1 MILKVGA
8 IYFATLLVACAVNFQ
23 YRNAIKGNYLAI
35 ALTSCFIGSLN
46 LFMLKT
52 IPHVQEFAEGIAYI
66 LGGATGAVLANFFH
80 KRFFKDV

>member
-1 MILKVGA
+1 MLRIAA

-23 YRNAIKGNYLAI
+23 YRNAIRGHYVSI

-52 IPHVQEFAEGIAYI
+52 IPHVTHFAEGLAYI
-66 LGGATGAVLANFFH
+66 LGGATGAVSANYFH
-80 KRFFKDV
+80 RRFFDEK